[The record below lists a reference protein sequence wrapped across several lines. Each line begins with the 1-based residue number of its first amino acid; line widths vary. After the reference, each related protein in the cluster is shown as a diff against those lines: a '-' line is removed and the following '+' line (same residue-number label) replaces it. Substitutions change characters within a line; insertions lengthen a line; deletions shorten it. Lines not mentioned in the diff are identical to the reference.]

1 MSKIGNRKWYVN
13 PTVATKISDITQWH
27 YDRNTIEG
35 SDNIHQYHKLIQE
48 CGELSDNLI
57 KNKDRRDDYGD
68 IMTVL
73 IGMMERDGYTVQEC
87 LEKAYE
93 DIKDRKGTMIN
104 NVFVKEADSVQG

>member
-1 MSKIGNRKWYVN
+1 MSNRDFYANPIVN
-13 PTVATKISDITQWH
+13 NNIIAITQWF
-27 YDRNTIEG
+27 YDRNMIQG

>member
-1 MSKIGNRKWYVN
+1 MSNRDFYAN
-13 PTVATKISDITQWH
+13 PLAVGYMSALTQWF
-27 YDRNTIEG
+27 YDRNMIEG

-68 IMTVL
+68 IMVVL
-73 IGMMERDGYTVQEC
+73 IGMIERDGYTVQEC

>member
-1 MSKIGNRKWYVN
+1 MSNRYVYAN
-13 PTVATKISDITQWH
+13 HIINNNIIAITQWF
-27 YDRNTIEG
+27 YDRNMIEG

-104 NVFVKEADSVQG
+104 NVFVKEADGEL

>member
-1 MSKIGNRKWYVN
+1 MSNSNRTWDNSLEVRYFL
-13 PTVATKISDITQWH
+13 TVITDWH

-57 KNKDRRDDYGD
+57 KNKCRRDDYGD

-87 LEKAYE
+87 LDKAYE

-104 NVFVKEADSVQG
+104 NVFVKEADSEL

>member
-1 MSKIGNRKWYVN
+1 MSNRDFYANPLVN
-13 PTVATKISDITQWH
+13 NNIIAITQWF
-27 YDRNTIEG
+27 YDRNMIEG

-104 NVFVKEADSVQG
+104 NVFVKESDSVQG

>member
-1 MSKIGNRKWYVN
+1 MSNRDFYANPIVN
-13 PTVATKISDITQWH
+13 NNIIAITQWF
-27 YDRNTIEG
+27 YDRNMIQG

-104 NVFVKEADSVQG
+104 NVFVKESDSVQG

>member
-1 MSKIGNRKWYVN
+1 MSNRDFYANPIVN
-13 PTVATKISDITQWH
+13 NNIIAITQWF
-27 YDRNTIEG
+27 YDRNMIQG

-68 IMTVL
+68 IMVVL

>member
-1 MSKIGNRKWYVN
+1 MSNRDFYANPIVN
-13 PTVATKISDITQWH
+13 NNIIAITQWF
-27 YDRNTIEG
+27 YDRNMIQG

-104 NVFVKEADSVQG
+104 NVFVKEADGVQG

>member
-1 MSKIGNRKWYVN
+1 MSNRDFYANPIVN
-13 PTVATKISDITQWH
+13 NNIIAITQWF
-27 YDRNTIEG
+27 YDRNMIQG

-68 IMTVL
+68 IMVVL
-73 IGMMERDGYTVQEC
+73 IGMIERDGYTVQEC

-104 NVFVKEADSVQG
+104 NVFVKEKDLGV

>member
-1 MSKIGNRKWYVN
+1 MSNRDFYANPLVN
-13 PTVATKISDITQWH
+13 NNIIAITQWF
-27 YDRNTIEG
+27 YDRNMIEG

>member
-1 MSKIGNRKWYVN
+1 MSRFELNGSWDNNDDLQR
-13 PTVATKISDITQWH
+13 SITMTTNWF
-27 YDRNTIEG
+27 YARNMIEG

-57 KNKDRRDDYGD
+57 KNKDRRDDYGG

-104 NVFVKEADSVQG
+104 NVFVKEADGEL

>member
-1 MSKIGNRKWYVN
+1 MSNRDFYANPIVN
-13 PTVATKISDITQWH
+13 NNIIAITQWF
-27 YDRNTIEG
+27 YDRNMIQG

-68 IMTVL
+68 IMVVL

-104 NVFVKEADSVQG
+104 NVFVKESDSVQG

>member
-1 MSKIGNRKWYVN
+1 MSNRDFYANPIVN
-13 PTVATKISDITQWH
+13 NNIIAITQWF
-27 YDRNTIEG
+27 YDRNMIEG

-68 IMTVL
+68 IMVVL

-104 NVFVKEADSVQG
+104 NVFVKEADGVQG

>member
-1 MSKIGNRKWYVN
+1 MSKTNIDWGHNN
-13 PTVATKISDITQWH
+13 LMDIMVARITQWH

>member
-1 MSKIGNRKWYVN
+1 MSNRDFYANPLAVGYMSALTKWF
-13 PTVATKISDITQWH
+13 
-27 YDRNTIEG
+27 YDRNMIEG

-73 IGMMERDGYTVQEC
+73 IGMIERDGYTVQEC

-104 NVFVKEADSVQG
+104 NVFVKEADGEL

>member
-1 MSKIGNRKWYVN
+1 MSNRDFYANPIVN
-13 PTVATKISDITQWH
+13 NNIIAITQWF
-27 YDRNTIEG
+27 YDRNMIEG

-68 IMTVL
+68 IMVVL

>member
-1 MSKIGNRKWYVN
+1 MSNRDFYANPIVN
-13 PTVATKISDITQWH
+13 NNIIAITQWF
-27 YDRNTIEG
+27 YDRNMIEG

>member
-1 MSKIGNRKWYVN
+1 MSNRDFYANPVVN
-13 PTVATKISDITQWH
+13 SNIIAITQWF
-27 YDRNTIEG
+27 YDRNMIEG